1 MIHRYR
7 KLTNF
12 LFHGNTKQL
21 PLRKYVR
28 PIYYFLES
36 VIIYPILQRYGFE
49 KISSTRP
56 QENRQIDRSRSRFPK
71 KTATNSEA
79 IETRRENSSR
89 WNSTFEYPTRRFPIY
104 SIRYKWQDRRGGEE
118 GRKEGGWHH
127 RTVIRIADATR
138 LTNTLHV
145 GGGIDT
151 IARLISIGNLLLFVY
166 SKNTL
171 LPREGEL
178 RGKSRPAGNFS
189 ALILPTVRIIYSI
202 PLRNIY
208 ISREGYISFPY
219 VCIRC

>member
-104 SIRYKWQDRRGGEE
+104 SIRYKWQDRRGGGGREE
-118 GRKEGGWHH
+118 RRWMAPSNRNSYRWCYETYKYFARWWWH
-127 RTVIRIADATR
+127 RYDC
-138 LTNTLHV
+138 
-145 GGGIDT
+145 
-151 IARLISIGNLLLFVY
+151 SFNLD
-166 SKNTL
+166 
-171 LPREGEL
+171 RE
-178 RGKSRPAGNFS
+178 SP
-189 ALILPTVRIIYSI
+189 
-202 PLRNIY
+202 PLR
-208 ISREGYISFPY
+208 
-219 VCIRC
+219 VL